1 MIQAIY
7 KSHSQFSDTANR
19 EQDFE
24 EKAGAFEYHTGKMV
38 DSAEQTAIHG
48 KHATKQLV
56 DNIHTATKEVIYLI
70 FFQLIFFYTR
80 DRRQPIIPSILY
92 AQGVYF

>member
-1 MIQAIY
+1 VNFIY
-7 KSHSQFSDTANR
+7 LETANR

-56 DNIHTATKEVIYLI
+56 DNIHTATKEVIA
-70 FFQLIFFYTR
+70 QLMS
-80 DRRQPIIPSILY
+80 IPSQWEKAPKNSLKEC
-92 AQGVYF
+92 VFC